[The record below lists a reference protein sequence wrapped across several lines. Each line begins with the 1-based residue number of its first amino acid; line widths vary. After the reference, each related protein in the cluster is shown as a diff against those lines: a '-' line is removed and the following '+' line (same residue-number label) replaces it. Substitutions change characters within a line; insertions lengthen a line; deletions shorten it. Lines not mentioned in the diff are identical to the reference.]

1 MNVSFIIP
9 CYNCE
14 NYIYNN
20 VYKLYKKLK
29 KLNVK
34 YEIILI
40 DDDSKDKTFFCLNRL
55 KKKISKLKI
64 LKNNKNLLFAMLKI

>member
-14 NYIYNN
+14 NYISSNI
-20 VYKLYKKLK
+20 YKLYKKL
-29 KLNVK
+29 NNSNIK

-40 DDDSKDKTFFCLNRL
+40 DDHSYDKTLFCLNKL
-55 KKKISKLKI
+55 KKKYYTKI
-64 LKNNKNLLFAMLKI
+64 KK